1 MIRLDI
7 LTDGLAARML
17 ARRGIA
23 VIWELQVAAAIV
35 HQGGD
40 RSAAVSIMAIADAA
54 EGEWLRGMDDAE

>member
-7 LTDGLAARML
+7 FTDGLAARML

-23 VIWELQVAAAIV
+23 VIWELQVAAAIA
-35 HQGGD
+35 HRGGETT
-40 RSAAVSIMAIADAA
+40 AAASIMDIADAA